1 LSPDVFLNFDRL
13 KALGHKYIL
22 RAHPA
27 VGNTLFVRVLAK
39 SIQSPQGLTQRK
51 PAQPTN
57 AKRECAECQR
67 NDKKNASPFTMGK
80 G

>member
-1 LSPDVFLNFDRL
+1 
-13 KALGHKYIL
+13 
-22 RAHPA
+22 
-27 VGNTLFVRVLAK
+27 VGEVLFVRVLAK

-51 PAQPTN
+51 PAQPTT
-57 AKRECAECQR
+57 AKRERAKCQR